1 MTTTE
6 EEQYP
11 RLTESSTHFTDLSN
25 TPPETERDD
34 NDETAVEDLK
44 VLESQEVF
52 DDEGGDEDN
61 NGEAVDGDYAESIKD
76 LANEVVE
83 LIEKAVNQWLGRGYK
98 KQERED
104 LREVNHS
111 SPSK

>member
-1 MTTTE
+1 
-6 EEQYP
+6 
-11 RLTESSTHFTDLSN
+11 SN

-34 NDETAVEDLK
+34 NDETAIEDLK

-61 NGEAVDGDYAESIKD
+61 NGEAVDGDYAESIED

-83 LIEKAVNQWLGRGYK
+83 LIEKSKPGSFIHWKTNNK
-98 KQERED
+98 ND
-104 LREVNHS
+104 LARFNMFDQTE
-111 SPSK
+111 